1 MNLLRALCF
10 VLVTLLSA
18 QAHAHALLDRAEPR
32 VGATVRTAPQQ
43 LKLWFTHDIEP
54 ASSTAMIMDAKGRRV
69 DKSDAQVD
77 LADRAL
83 MRVSLQALGPGD
95 YTVVWRAGSSDGHL
109 SQGDFVF
116 HVGAN

>member
-1 MNLLRALCF
+1 MNLLRAFCL

-32 VGATVRTAPQQ
+32 VGATVRTAPKQ
-43 LKLWFTHDIEP
+43 LKLWFTLDIDP
-54 ASSTAMIMDAKGRRV
+54 SLSTAMVMDAKGGRV
-69 DKSDAQVD
+69 DKNDAQVD

-83 MRVSLQALGPGD
+83 IRVSLDALAPGD

-116 HVGAN
+116 HVGP